1 MVFGCRLSK
10 SINCAIG
17 FIMLAG
23 ALIDDS
29 FAKES
34 LCNQFAIDHRARHIK
49 VACESFEESLSP
61 TPFPGAGKVLNCDD
75 YRAETHDK
83 CVAFQNA
90 VEGYLALPDVV
101 AERKLYL
108 DGVKVYEAY
117 MGSHEHKVKI
127 EEFYYYHKRFPKSN
141 AEAGVGREKY
151 SEYADSIEIRKKGVV
166 IISLSPEL
174 SRNGKLILNPK
185 RTSNEK

>member
-1 MVFGCRLSK
+1 MAGF
-10 SINCAIG
+10 INGRCAILSG
-17 FIMLAG
+17 LA
-23 ALIDDS
+23 AS
-29 FAKES
+29 F
-34 LCNQFAIDHRARHIK
+34 
-49 VACESFEESLSP
+49 SP
-61 TPFPGAGKVLNCDD
+61 VRRLGKG
-75 YRAETHDK
+75 RE
-83 CVAFQNA
+83 
-90 VEGYLALPDVV
+90 VV
-101 AERKLYL
+101 QRFL
-108 DGVKVYEAY
+108 KVYEAY

-151 SEYADSIEIRKKGVV
+151 SEYADSIEIRKNGVV

>member
-1 MVFGCRLSK
+1 MVSIQGDEEMVFGCRLSK

-108 DGVKVYEAY
+108 DGVKESLNNVII
-117 MGSHEHKVKI
+117 H
-127 EEFYYYHKRFPKSN
+127 SN
-141 AEAGVGREKY
+141 RTPISKNSALKFQDEAGF
-151 SEYADSIEIRKKGVV
+151 A
-166 IISLSPEL
+166 
-174 SRNGKLILNPK
+174 
-185 RTSNEK
+185 